1 MEDEILKGKI
11 KQLTI
16 LALIFIFITPV
27 FAFADTP
34 PVPNSSRAA
43 LLIDQETKRILFEK
57 NIDEKM
63 PLASLSKMMT
73 FLLAIEAVDKNQV
86 KETDMVKIDKS
97 TASVG
102 GSTCKL
108 KDGDEISLGELM
120 QGLMLVSGNDAAIAI
135 AKHIGKTEKNFVNM
149 MNKKA
154 EEIGMIDTYYFNP
167 NGLPIYT
174 DPEHKE
180 PPIENMSTAHDIVT
194 LGKYMYDHYENQVTR
209 ITTMQVYNDTKKD
222 FTHYNTN
229 PLLVSVPGVDGIKT
243 GYTDNAGY
251 CLAFSM
257 MVPKDA
263 KNERNHRLIGVVLG
277 DGNKK
282 NRISSSATLLKYGKD
297 NFHSKKIAH
306 KGDII
311 ETPCVDGIDDFKI
324 TVKVDKDLYG
334 VVSDS
339 ENIYPKVVFKN
350 MNYPIHKGDIVG
362 VAKYYNDSG
371 KFVGS
376 VDVKSE
382 SNIGCIPLKDKI
394 KIKVAKINKKLEIK
408 NSVCFKA

>member
-1 MEDEILKGKI
+1 
-11 KQLTI
+11 
-16 LALIFIFITPV
+16 
-27 FAFADTP
+27 
-34 PVPNSSRAA
+34 
-43 LLIDQETKRILFEK
+43 
-57 NIDEKM
+57 
-63 PLASLSKMMT
+63 
-73 FLLAIEAVDKNQV
+73 
-86 KETDMVKIDKS
+86 
-97 TASVG
+97 
-102 GSTCKL
+102 
-108 KDGDEISLGELM
+108 
-120 QGLMLVSGNDAAIAI
+120 
-135 AKHIGKTEKNFVNM
+135 
-149 MNKKA
+149 
-154 EEIGMIDTYYFNP
+154 
-167 NGLPIYT
+167 
-174 DPEHKE
+174 
-180 PPIENMSTAHDIVT
+180 MSTAHDIVT

-311 ETPCVDGIDDFKI
+311 ETPFVDGIDDFKI

-334 VVSDS
+334 VVSDN
-339 ENIYPKVVFKN
+339 ENINPKVVFKN